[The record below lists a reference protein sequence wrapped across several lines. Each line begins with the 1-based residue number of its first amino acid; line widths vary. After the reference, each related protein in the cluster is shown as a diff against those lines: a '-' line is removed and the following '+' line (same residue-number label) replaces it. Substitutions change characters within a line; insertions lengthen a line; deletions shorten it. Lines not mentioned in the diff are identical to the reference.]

1 MIYALAVAWMW
12 HNVAVVGQV
21 GVLIFVDQEEHL
33 RSGGHL

>member
-21 GVLIFVDQEEHL
+21 GVLISVNQEGRL
-33 RSGGHL
+33 RPGGHL